1 MVQWTFLEALLFG
14 IIATVVSLSVMI
26 LITHL
31 ERKGKGKDK
40 D

>member
-1 MVQWTFLEALLFG
+1 MVQWTFLEAVIFG
-14 IIATVVSLSVMI
+14 IVATVVSLSVMI

-31 ERKGKGKDK
+31 ERKDKDK